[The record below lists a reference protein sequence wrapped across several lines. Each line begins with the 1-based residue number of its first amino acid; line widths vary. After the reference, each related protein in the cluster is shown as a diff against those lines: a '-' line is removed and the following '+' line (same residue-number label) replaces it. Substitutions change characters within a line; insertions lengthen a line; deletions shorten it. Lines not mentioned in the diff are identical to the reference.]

1 MEFICDGL
9 VAHSGWTD
17 DFHCLAARKPRISIG
32 PIRLMAWGRVCI
44 LACFHINWTKFW
56 LMHTTLHFR
65 LLQPLVFGVYIQ
77 VLCYLP
83 VHEAGWLNFIL
94 DISLLM
100 SDRIYTVQRWY
111 LILSFACFVYMHYHR
126 TNFNSYLLHFLHR
139 FSLFILTLW
148 HFDFRLIAFF

>member
-1 MEFICDGL
+1 MAHCARHSFDLDNKCSGKGFTCDRLQIIIEIKTSIRSSVFWYGERMELICDGL

-56 LMHTTLHFR
+56 LMRTTLHFR

-83 VHEAGWLNFIL
+83 VHEAGWLNFIH

-100 SDRIYTVQRWY
+100 SDRI
-111 LILSFACFVYMHYHR
+111 
-126 TNFNSYLLHFLHR
+126 
-139 FSLFILTLW
+139 
-148 HFDFRLIAFF
+148 